1 MFFYEQGIYKDD
13 FADLVDSPSHSV
25 TAYDTDGD
33 AHVSDNKDNNADLN
47 VTDNHYQN
55 EDVSVSK
62 HVTNTDGIVVETVS
76 KHGSDGN
83 VEENMG
89 DGHVGVGHVT
99 DTCGKDAG
107 SRDGNVEENMGD
119 GHVGVGHVTD
129 TCGTDGG
136 SRGFNVEQN
145 MGDGH
150 VSVGHVTDTC
160 GKDDVTDDMDVD
172 ENKCDGVLHVEDKRA
187 DDYKGDEDCVKLVD
201 GELATKDKCVDV
213 DEVMECVSDENVDMD
228 VEGCHGHVCVT
239 IDNLGGELLKDRD
252 EDSVGTSE
260 KDCVKLVDAHLTTE
274 GKGVDGHEVDNG
286 NTKSILDKIDKEA
299 EKARKVTFCNYDKNT
314 ELDLAKEG
322 QVNNPSNDA
331 SEVLYHMSTLLTY
344 FKYHL

>member
-1 MFFYEQGIYKDD
+1 MLIFSYLFNLCFFYEQGIYKDD

-89 DGHVGVGHVT
+89 DGHVG
-99 DTCGKDAG
+99 
-107 SRDGNVEENMGD
+107 
-119 GHVGVGHVTD
+119 
-129 TCGTDGG
+129 
-136 SRGFNVEQN
+136 
-145 MGDGH
+145 
-150 VSVGHVTDTC
+150 VGHVTDTC

-260 KDCVKLVDAHLTTE
+260 KDFVKLVDAHLTTE

-314 ELDLAKEG
+314 ELDLSKEG